1 MSLGRPLGSK
11 LFLEG
16 KEVPLIGATMN
27 FSENQAS
34 IAYID
39 LVPHGAINDI
49 KPRTH
54 VEIAVRD
61 YNNIEENFPFVT
73 AWEGEVFGFSFS
85 KEVNGRTFSIS
96 AIDMTSYWDNVLSY
110 FMNTNASLGAGGI
123 IKGPMGMDYQ
133 TAQAQGFRINATIGG
148 ADVSFFA
155 QTINT
160 TLAKAGKDFL
170 DALFEVY
177 KQISDVNDFYNAGEK
192 KLRIRDRV
200 VLKSSGALAELL
212 KVADAKKWFA
222 GIIDQSGGFTSLR
235 QVIQNLL
242 GVIFHSFV
250 PIPFPARV
258 ERANIEGASL
268 PGIDKI
274 KRTIGSYV
282 LKPSLYMIA
291 PPMCNIFFPDE
302 YSQFS
307 FNRNFFNEPTRLIY
321 QPRMPIFGATG
332 ENDVMLS
339 YVYEPPSFNNFMQRN
354 DDWKKFIGTGDMDVN
369 APQGYWGGTD
379 LPKDAK
385 ERFNGGRLKEHQFL
399 TNEER
404 MKGIFMST
412 QLMLPLNNE
421 FQGSDLKE
429 VAKLAFC
436 QKVAKYL
443 FYKSRFENRTLQIT
457 SHLKLSVVPGFP
469 VLILDDSDA
478 NQNVVA
484 YCTSVS
490 HRIYA
495 TQGGYTNV
503 TLTYA
508 RTVDEQQQST
518 SASGE
523 PLVPA
528 FYASEVFGISSTS
541 PLKTAGKS
549 KLNIFYATLL
559 GDKGSKPVTDYVKL
573 QDTLAGSVK
582 KLLADYRKRKDSGAE
597 DVQSFI
603 AALTGRDYVRI
614 RDSMRFKGA
623 TTKTEDLRTEN
634 WTDFTG
640 GAFKEGK
647 EGFEAT
653 VKERLVPI
661 KKYREA
667 LKSQRGF
674 RG

>member
-1 MSLGRPLGSK
+1 MALGRPLGAK

-16 KEVPLIGATMN
+16 KEVPMIGATLN

-34 IAYID
+34 IVYID
-39 LVPHGAINDI
+39 LVPHAAINDI

-54 VEIAVRD
+54 IEVAVRD

-96 AIDMTSYWDNVLSY
+96 GIDLTSYWDNVLSY
-110 FMNTNASLGAGGI
+110 FMNTNAALGQGGI
-123 IKGPMGMDYQ
+123 IRGPMGVDFQ
-133 TAQAQGFRINATIGG
+133 TAEAQGYRINATIGG
-148 ADVSFFA
+148 ADVSYFA
-155 QTINT
+155 QIINK
-160 TLAKAGKDFL
+160 TLAEKGKDFL
-170 DALFEVY
+170 DALFAVY
-177 KQISDVNDFYNAGEK
+177 ADIADINDFYTAGEK
-192 KLRIRDRV
+192 KLRIKDRV
-200 VLKSSGALAELL
+200 ILKSSGALQNLV
-212 KVADAKKWFA
+212 KMADATKWFS

-242 GVIFHSFV
+242 GIIFHSSV
-250 PIPFPARV
+250 PMPFPARIA
-258 ERANIEGASL
+258 RANIIGDSL
-268 PGIDKI
+268 PGPDNI

-321 QPRMPIFGATG
+321 QPTMPILGG
-332 ENDVMLS
+332 GQPDVVLT
-339 YVYEPPSFNNFMQRN
+339 YIYEPPSFNNFMQRH
-354 DDWKKFIGTGDMDVN
+354 DDWKPFIGTGDMDVSSD
-369 APQGYWGGTD
+369 QGYWGDKVLPTD
-379 LPKDAK
+379 EKA
-385 ERFNGGRLKEHQFL
+385 RFNGNRLRDAQFL
-399 TNEER
+399 TNEEKL
-404 MKGIFMST
+404 KGIFMASER
-412 QLMLPLNNE
+412 MMPLNTE
-421 FQGSDLKE
+421 FQGSNLQE
-429 VAKLAFC
+429 VSKQDFC
-436 QKVAKYL
+436 QKIAKYL
-443 FYKSRFENRTLQIT
+443 FYKKRYENRTLQIT

-508 RTVDEQQQST
+508 RTVEEQQQST

-528 FYASEVFGISSTS
+528 FYASEVFGTSEVS

-549 KLNIFYATLL
+549 NLSLFYAALI
-559 GDKGSKPVTDYVKL
+559 GDKGSKPVTDYKTTQGTLTDAVKAIL
-573 QDTLAGSVK
+573 S
-582 KLLADYRKRKDSGAE
+582 DYRKRKESGAE
-597 DVQSFI
+597 DLQSFI

-614 RDSMRFKGA
+614 RDSMKFKGA

-640 GAFKEGK
+640 GAFDPVDQKFG
-647 EGFEAT
+647 AT
-653 VKERLVPI
+653 VTERLVPI
-661 KKYREA
+661 NKYRDA

>member
-39 LVPHGAINDI
+39 LVPHEAINHI

-61 YNNIEENFPFVT
+61 YNNIEDNFPFVT

-85 KEVNGRTFSIS
+85 KEVNGRTFSVS

-123 IKGPMGMDYQ
+123 IKGPMGVDYQ
-133 TAQAQGFRINATIGG
+133 TAQAQGYRINATIGG

-155 QTINT
+155 QTINN
-160 TLAKAGKDFL
+160 TLKDKSKDFL
-170 DALFEVY
+170 DALFAVY
-177 KQISDVNDFYNAGEK
+177 VQISDINDFYTAGEK

-200 VLKSSGALAELL
+200 VLKSSGALQKL
-212 KVADAKKWFA
+212 VNVSDAKKWFS

-242 GVIFHSFV
+242 GIIFHSFV
-250 PIPFPARV
+250 PMPFPARV
-258 ERANIEGASL
+258 ARANMEGASL
-268 PGIDKI
+268 PGIDNV

-321 QPRMPIFGATG
+321 QPVMAVFGAG
-332 ENDVMLS
+332 QPDVILS
-339 YVYEPPSFNNFMQRN
+339 YVYEPPSFNNFMQRQ
-354 DDWKKFIGTGDMDVN
+354 DDWKPFIGTGDMDVSSD
-369 APQGYWGGTD
+369 QGYWAGTV
-379 LPKDAK
+379 LSTDATA
-385 ERFNGGRLKEHQFL
+385 RFNGGRLRESQFL
-399 TNEER
+399 TNEEKL
-404 MKGIFMST
+404 KGIFMASEK
-412 QLMLPLNNE
+412 MLPLNNE
-421 FQGSDLKE
+421 FQGSDLTEISKQD
-429 VAKLAFC
+429 FC

-443 FYKSRFENRTLQIT
+443 FYKKRFENRTLQIT

-478 NQNVVA
+478 KQNVVA

-528 FYASEVFGISSTS
+528 FYASEVFGTS
-541 PLKTAGKS
+541 GVSPVKSAGKS
-549 KLNIFYATLL
+549 KLSLFYSALL
-559 GDKGSKPVTDYVKL
+559 GDKGSKPVTDYVKT
-573 QDTLAGSVK
+573 QGTLSGAVDA
-582 KLLADYRKRKDSGAE
+582 LLVDYRKKKESGAE

-603 AALTGRDYVRI
+603 ASLTGRDYVRL
-614 RDSMRFKGA
+614 RDSMGFKGA
-623 TTKTEDLRTEN
+623 TTETKDLRTEN

-640 GAFKEGK
+640 GAFNPIDQVFG
-647 EGFEAT
+647 AT
-653 VKERLVPI
+653 VTARLVPI
-661 KKYREA
+661 NKYREA